1 MITFDKLK
9 IVTNIEDITDIDT
22 TVFVTQTKDGEILY
36 YKYKQETPY
45 CLLIQA
51 DYNKQELV
59 LEFTG
64 KILMDD
70 YPQLIN
76 RNNIVQCLETINGMG
91 ICRIDTEAI
100 LAHGE
105 ICKCDVTKDIPSTQ
119 MQEIIAQLKQSL
131 TNYDKW
137 TCAKYQGNGLVIYN
151 TVKTDRYKKRLSIY
165 DKQKELNK
173 ACNREFLNTISNKQQ
188 LLDYFRDKIRFELN
202 IDTKAQIRLLLGVMD
217 NRLHSVLSSNAN
229 PILTVIDEAIRQ
241 NENTAYHSDLKEY
254 MMALLIR
261 ECHND
266 LEEVEAKIRAMTPKT
281 VSIRKKMQPF
291 RDLYT
296 KMQNEV
302 ATSIDVRSLIA

>member
-9 IVTNIEDITDIDT
+9 IVTNIEDITNIDP

-36 YKYKQETPY
+36 YKYRQETPF

-51 DYNKQELV
+51 DFNNQELV
-59 LEFTG
+59 IEFTG
-64 KILMDD
+64 KILKEG

-76 RNNIVQCLETINGMG
+76 RNNIVQCLEAINGMG

-105 ICKCDVTKDIPSTQ
+105 VCKCDVTKDISSTQ

-173 ACNREFLNTISNKQQ
+173 ACNREFLNAISNRQQ
-188 LLDYFRDKIRFELN
+188 LLDYFQDKIRFELN

-229 PILTVIDEAIRQ
+229 PILTVFDEAIRQ

>member
-9 IVTNIEDITDIDT
+9 IVTNIEDITNIDT

-36 YKYKQETPY
+36 YKYRQETPF

-51 DYNKQELV
+51 DFNNQELV
-59 LEFTG
+59 IEFTG
-64 KILMDD
+64 KILKEG

-76 RNNIVQCLETINGMG
+76 RNNIVQCLEAINGMG

-105 ICKCDVTKDIPSTQ
+105 VCKCDVTKDISSTQ

-173 ACNREFLNTISNKQQ
+173 ACNREFLNAISNRQQ
-188 LLDYFRDKIRFELN
+188 LLDYFQDKIRFELN

-229 PILTVIDEAIRQ
+229 PILTVFDEAIRQ

>member
-51 DYNKQELV
+51 DYNKQGLV

-229 PILTVIDEAIRQ
+229 PILTVFDEAIRQ

>member
-36 YKYKQETPY
+36 YKYRQESPF

-51 DYNKQELV
+51 DYNNQELV
-59 LEFTG
+59 IEFTG
-64 KILMDD
+64 KILKED
-70 YPQLIN
+70 YPRLIN

-151 TVKTDRYKKRLSIY
+151 TVKTDKYKKRLSIY
-165 DKQKELNK
+165 DKRKELNK
-173 ACNREFLNTISNKQQ
+173 ACNREFLNTISNRQEM
-188 LLDYFRDKIRFELN
+188 LDYFQDKIRFELN

-229 PILTVIDEAIRQ
+229 PILTVFDEAIRP
-241 NENTAYHSDLKEY
+241 NEFTAYHSDLKEY

-296 KMQNEV
+296 KMYDGN
-302 ATSIDVRSLIA
+302 SISINVRNLLI

>member
-1 MITFDKLK
+1 MGKSF
-9 IVTNIEDITDIDT
+9 
-22 TVFVTQTKDGEILY
+22 
-36 YKYKQETPY
+36 

-51 DYNKQELV
+51 DYDKQELII
-59 LEFTG
+59 EFTG
-64 KILMDD
+64 KILKED

-76 RNNIVQCLETINGMG
+76 SNNIVRCLETINTIG

-105 ICKCDVTKDIPSTQ
+105 ICKCDVTKDIPSEQ
-119 MQEIIAQLKQSL
+119 MQEIIAQLKQNL

-151 TVKTDRYKKRLSIY
+151 NVKTERYKKRLSIY

-173 ACNREFLNTISNKQQ
+173 ACNREFLNTIANRKEM
-188 LLDYFRDKIRFELN
+188 LHYFQDKIRFELN
-202 IDTKAQIRLLLGVMD
+202 IETKAQIRLLLGVMD

-229 PILTVIDEAIRQ
+229 PILTVFDEAIRP
-241 NENTAYHSDLKEY
+241 NEVTVYYSELKEY

-281 VSIRKKMQPF
+281 VSIRRKMQPF
-291 RDLYT
+291 RDLNT
-296 KMQNEV
+296 KMQKNV
-302 ATSIDVRSLIA
+302 TNSIDVRSLIA

>member
-51 DYNKQELV
+51 YYNKQELV

-229 PILTVIDEAIRQ
+229 AILTVFDDAIRK

>member
-36 YKYKQETPY
+36 YKYRQESPF

-51 DYNKQELV
+51 DYNNQELV
-59 LEFTG
+59 IEFTG
-64 KILMDD
+64 KILKED
-70 YPQLIN
+70 YPRLIN

-105 ICKCDVTKDIPSTQ
+105 VCKCDVTKDISSTQ
-119 MQEIIAQLKQSL
+119 MQEIILQMKQSL

-202 IDTKAQIRLLLGVMD
+202 IDTKTQIRLLLGVMD

-229 PILTVIDEAIRQ
+229 PILTVFDEAIRQ

>member
-9 IVTNIEDITDIDT
+9 IVTNIKDITDIDT
-22 TVFVTQTKDGEILY
+22 TEFVTQTKDGEILY
-36 YKYKQETPY
+36 YKYKQDTPF
-45 CLLIQA
+45 CLMIQV
-51 DYNKQELV
+51 DFSNQELV
-59 LEFTG
+59 IEFTG
-64 KILMDD
+64 KILKED

-76 RNNIVQCLETINGMG
+76 RNNIVKCFETINGIG
-91 ICRIDTEAI
+91 ICKIDHDAI

-105 ICKCDVTKDIPSTQ
+105 VYKCDVTKDISSTQ
-119 MQEIIAQLKQSL
+119 MQGIISQMKQNLS
-131 TNYDKW
+131 NYNKW

-173 ACNREFLNTISNKQQ
+173 AFNREFLNTITNRQE
-188 LLDYFRDKIRFELN
+188 LLDYFQDKIRFELN

-217 NRLHSVLSSNAN
+217 NRLCSVLSSNAN
-229 PILTVIDEAIRQ
+229 PILTVFDEAIRQ
-241 NENTAYHSDLKEY
+241 NEVTPYHSDLKEY

-266 LEEVEAKIRAMTPKT
+266 LEEVEAKVRAMILKT
-281 VSIRKKMQPF
+281 VSVKKKMQPF
-291 RDLYT
+291 RDLYM

-302 ATSIDVRSLIA
+302 ATCIDVRSLIA

>member
-9 IVTNIEDITDIDT
+9 IVTNIEDITNIDT

-36 YKYKQETPY
+36 YKYRQETPF

-51 DYNKQELV
+51 DFNKQELV
-59 LEFTG
+59 IEFTG
-64 KILMDD
+64 KILQED
-70 YPQLIN
+70 YPRLIN
-76 RNNIVQCLETINGMG
+76 RNNIILCLETINAMG
-91 ICRIDTEAI
+91 ICRVDTEAI

-165 DKQKELNK
+165 NKQKELNK
-173 ACNREFLNTISNKQQ
+173 ACNREFLNTISNRQEM
-188 LLDYFRDKIRFELN
+188 LDYFQDKIRFELN

-229 PILTVIDEAIRQ
+229 PILTVFDEAIRQ

-281 VSIRKKMQPF
+281 VSVRKKMQPF

>member
-36 YKYKQETPY
+36 YKYKQEAPY

-105 ICKCDVTKDIPSTQ
+105 ICKCDVTKDIPSSQ
-119 MQEIIAQLKQSL
+119 MPEIISQLKQNL

-151 TVKTDRYKKRLSIY
+151 TVKTDKYKKRLSIY
-165 DKQKELNK
+165 DKEKELNK
-173 ACNREFLNTISNKQQ
+173 ACNREFLNTISNRQEIIA
-188 LLDYFRDKIRFELN
+188 YFQDKIRFELN

-229 PILTVIDEAIRQ
+229 PILTVFDEAIRQ
-241 NENTAYHSDLKEY
+241 NGTTTYHSCLKEY

-281 VSIRKKMQPF
+281 VSIKNKMQPF
-291 RDLYT
+291 RNLYA
-296 KMQNEV
+296 KMQKEV
-302 ATSIDVRSLIA
+302 ATSVDVRSLIA